1 MLFAILSLVRRS
13 SATPCDMSFLSPT
26 ARSGYESS
34 RNPGV
39 LRVAVTDG
47 GPELK
52 LDRGGMFSTM

>member
-1 MLFAILSLVRRS
+1 VIEVIGNAVRREL
-13 SATPCDMSFLSPT
+13 PEPDGKIGLRM
-26 ARSGYESS
+26 EQD
-34 RNPGV
+34 PGA